1 MKRDSENILD
11 QPSAIFKTDSIDF
24 DLKLVRGLGLAYLF
38 YGVVYLIEISEFLV
52 PLPMV
57 FFFVPIAGALMFFR
71 SIGKWK
77 GAFIFL
83 LLPILVMKDLM
94 LNDYPNMTGVLLI
107 ITFASWT
114 VWAWV
119 AFFGEDKGN
128 FKLWTFAITQTAI
141 WLVWFVPNI
150 YVQTSVVLLVLIG
163 VTTYVRLNINN
174 IEKVHHLRVGL
185 LIQLIIVLYLTQKVS
200 HLWVS

>member
-11 QPSAIFKTDSIDF
+11 RPSTIFKTDSIDF

-38 YGVVYLIEISEFLV
+38 YGIVYLIEINEFLV

-57 FFFVPIAGALMFFR
+57 FFFVPIAGVLMFFR
-71 SIGKWK
+71 SIKKWK
-77 GAFIFL
+77 GAFILL

-94 LNDYPNMTGVLLI
+94 LNDYPNITGMLLI
-107 ITFASWT
+107 LTFASWT

-119 AFFGEDKGN
+119 AFFGEDNGN

-141 WLVWFVPNI
+141 WLVWFMPNT
-150 YVQTSVVLLVLIG
+150 YVQTSVVLLALIG
-163 VTTYVRLNINN
+163 VTTYIRLNINN
-174 IEKVHHLRVGL
+174 AEKVHHLRVGL